1 MPSPRAKSQVKSHQ
15 RLKTLSLFF
24 SGQCSLVQRPT
35 CSGIRELNE
44 RMKDREREREM
55 EEERRLREEE
65 GRLKRSKEEVESL
78 PVRDQCFLVH
88 PPITCHPLWPVGNN

>member
-1 MPSPRAKSQVKSHQ
+1 MLIGPAANV
-15 RLKTLSLFF
+15 F
-24 SGQCSLVQRPT
+24 GGLVR
-35 CSGIRELNE
+35 GLNE
-44 RMKDREREREM
+44 RMRDREREEV
-55 EEERRLREEE
+55 EEERGWKEEE

>member
-35 CSGIRELNE
+35 CSGGLVRGLNE
-44 RMKDREREREM
+44 RMRDRERERSRGR
-55 EEERRLREEE
+55 ERME
-65 GRLKRSKEEVESL
+65 GRGRKAEAEQGR
-78 PVRDQCFLVH
+78 
-88 PPITCHPLWPVGNN
+88 G

>member
-44 RMKDREREREM
+44 RMKDRERERE
-55 EEERRLREEE
+55 RNGGREKIE
-65 GRLKRSKEEVESL
+65 GRGRKAEAEQGR
-78 PVRDQCFLVH
+78 
-88 PPITCHPLWPVGNN
+88 G